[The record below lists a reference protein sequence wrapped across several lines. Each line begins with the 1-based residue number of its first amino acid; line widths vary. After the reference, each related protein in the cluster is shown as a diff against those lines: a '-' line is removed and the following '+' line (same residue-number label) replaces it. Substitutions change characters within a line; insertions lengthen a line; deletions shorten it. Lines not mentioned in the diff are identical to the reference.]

1 MVYTVKQETFASVT
15 KPWTTLL
22 SNCKLDTV
30 FFTPEWQSTWWQQF
44 GEEGDLCLLGV
55 WRDSLLEGLAPLVLN
70 NKTLKFIGDTDLVD
84 YHDFLI
90 TDGKEE
96 QICSSIFGYLDQLD
110 WDTCDLRSVPE
121 TSGILTWLPKLAQ
134 AQNYRVTMEKEDV
147 SPGTQLPATWD
158 QYLDNLTKKN
168 RHELRRKLRRL
179 ENSGHVITSSIRDP
193 QYLPDALNDFFSL
206 LRKSRTTD
214 KADFLTPER
223 EGFFQSIAQ
232 NLSESGLFSLFF
244 LEFESHR
251 VAATI
256 CFDYKKT
263 RFLYNSGYDPEYNR
277 LSVGLILKALCLKD
291 AIAQDMQYFDF
302 LRGPEA
308 YKYDL
313 GGKDTTIYRLLIQR

>member
-15 KPWTTLL
+15 QLWSALL
-22 SNCKLDTV
+22 PKCSLDTV
-30 FFTPEWQSTWWQQF
+30 FFTPEWQSTWWKQF
-44 GEEGDLCLLGV
+44 GVEEDLCLLGA
-55 WRDSLLEGLAPLVLN
+55 WNDSLLEGLAPLVLN

-90 TDGKEE
+90 LDGKEE
-96 QICSSIFGYLDQLD
+96 QVCSSIFGYLEQLD

-121 TSGILTWLPKLAQ
+121 TSEILSWLPKLAQ
-134 AQNYRVTMEKEDV
+134 AQNYRVTIEREDV
-147 SPGTQLPATWD
+147 SPGTQLPANWE
-158 QYLDNLTKKN
+158 QYLDSLTKKN

-179 ENSGHVITSSIRDP
+179 ENSGHVITNTIRDP

-206 LRKSRTTD
+206 LRKSRTT
-214 KADFLTPER
+214 KSEFLTPER
-223 EGFFQSIAQ
+223 EVFFQSIAQ
-232 NLSESGLFSLFF
+232 NLCESGLFSLFF
-244 LEFESHR
+244 LELDSRR

-291 AIAQDMQYFDF
+291 AIEQDMQYFDF
-302 LRGPEA
+302 LRGAEA

-313 GGKDTTIYRLLIQR
+313 GGKDTTIYHLLIQR